1 MTMIAE
7 TLQQRLRG
15 AVHVPGSPEY
25 DAQRAALNPALDP
38 RPVVVAEAVA
48 PADVQHAV
56 LAARRHDL
64 PLAVQA
70 TGHGTLVPSDGGLL
84 VKTTAMA
91 EVLVN
96 PARRVARVGAGAR
109 WADVIAAAAPFG
121 LAPVSGSSTSVGVTG
136 YTFGGG
142 LGWLSRKYGMAS
154 ESLVRADLVTADG
167 RLVTASAD
175 RNPDL
180 FWAIRGGGGNFGIAT
195 ALEFRLHPVSR
206 TYAGTAYF
214 PISKAADLLTRFA
227 DWSDSGHPDELAASV
242 IVQRTGPGID
252 QPVVAIRGLYAG
264 YAGDAGRALQPLWEV
279 AGEPLLNR
287 WEVTD
292 FTASGG
298 IGGTGPRN
306 FETLHDLPS
315 GVVDAAIAAV
325 TSPDGAN
332 AIEFRHWG
340 GALARPALDAGPA
353 AHRDWRFSL
362 TIDGPDGLFA
372 SYATGG
378 SFLNW
383 LHDTSRTHTAF
394 TSSDHALL
402 RALKRSWDPDNA
414 LGLVHNI
421 TPATATPHRTA
432 G

>member
-1 MTMIAE
+1 MIAE
-7 TLQQRLRG
+7 TLRHQLRG
-15 AVHVPGSPEY
+15 AVHLPGTDEY
-25 DAQRAALNPALDP
+25 DAQRVTLNPALDP
-38 RPVVVAEAVA
+38 RPALVAETVT

-56 LAARRHDL
+56 LAARQHDL

-70 TGHGTLVPSDGGLL
+70 TGHGTMVPADGGVL
-84 VKTTAMA
+84 VRTTAMA

-96 PARRVARVGAGAR
+96 PDRRIARVGPGAR

-121 LAPVSGSSTSVGVTG
+121 LAPVSGSSLSVGVTG

-142 LGWLSRKYGMAS
+142 LGWLSRKYGLAA

-206 TYAGTAYF
+206 VYAGTAYF
-214 PISKAADLLTRFA
+214 PIARAAAVLERFG
-227 DWSDSGHPDELAASV
+227 DWARAEQPDELGAAV
-242 IVQRTGPGID
+242 IVQRSGPGID
-252 QPVVAIRGLYAG
+252 EPVVAIRGLYAG
-264 YAGDAGRALQPLWEV
+264 SAGDAVRALQPVWEV
-279 AGEPLLNR
+279 AGEPLLDR
-287 WEVTD
+287 WEATD
-292 FTASGG
+292 FTASGS
-298 IGGTGPRN
+298 IGGTAPRN
-306 FETLHDLPS
+306 FETLTDLQS
-315 GVVDAAIAAV
+315 GVVEDAIAAV
-325 TSPDGAN
+325 TSPEPGAN
-332 AIEFRHWG
+332 AVEFRHWG
-340 GALARPALDAGPA
+340 GALARPGLDAGPA
-353 AHRDWRFSL
+353 AHRDWQFSL

-372 SYATGG
+372 SYATGA

-394 TSSDHALL
+394 TSSDYALL
-402 RALKRSWDPDNA
+402 RDLKRTWDPDNA
-414 LGLVHNI
+414 LGLTHNI
-421 TPATATPHRTA
+421 APATAESTRTA

>member
-1 MTMIAE
+1 MIAE
-7 TLQQRLRG
+7 TLSHQLRG

-25 DAQRAALNPALDP
+25 DAHRAALNPALDP
-38 RPVVVAEAVA
+38 RPVVVAEAVT

-70 TGHGTLVPSDGGLL
+70 TGHGTLVPADGGLL

-109 WADVIAAAAPFG
+109 WTDVIAAAAPFG

-142 LGWLSRKYGMAS
+142 LGWLSRKHGMAS
-154 ESLVRADLVTADG
+154 ESLVRADLVAADG

-195 ALEFRLHPVSR
+195 ALEFRLHQVSR

-214 PISKAADLLTRFA
+214 PISRAADLLARFA
-227 DWSDSGHPDELAASV
+227 DWSADGQPDELSATV
-242 IVQRTGPGID
+242 ILQRTGPEID
-252 QPVVAIRGLYAG
+252 EPVVAIRGLYAG

-279 AGEPLLNR
+279 AGEPLLDR
-287 WEVTD
+287 WEATD
-292 FTASGG
+292 FTRSGA

-306 FETLHDLPS
+306 FETLTDLPS
-315 GVVDAAIAAV
+315 GLVEDAIVAV
-325 TSPDGAN
+325 TSPDTGAN

-353 AHRDWRFSL
+353 AHRDWQFSL
-362 TIDGPDGLFA
+362 TVDGPAGLFA

-402 RALKRSWDPDNA
+402 RDLKRTWDPDNA
-414 LGLVHNI
+414 LGFVHNI
-421 TPATATPHRTA
+421 APATAAQHRSA